1 MRLLDLSKQ
10 GVTLTPQGATFLIDA
25 KRLLDLGQETVKSVQ
40 RTDDGP
46 RSPLNIGYVANLFYD
61 VLPVTTL
68 TAFLPV
74 LEIERALIDVVA
86 AGLGVALL
94 QAMKVGPVC
103 PHSGRLSALDR
114 LGISQPLP
122 LP

>member
-1 MRLLDLSKQ
+1 MRLLDRSKQ

-40 RTDDGP
+40 RIDAGP
-46 RSPLNIGYVANLFYD
+46 RSPLNIGYVANLFHD
-61 VLPVTTL
+61 VLPVATL
-68 TAFLPV
+68 TAILPV

-94 QAMKVGPVC
+94 PRASEK
-103 PHSGRLSALDR
+103 AAA
-114 LGISQPLP
+114 
-122 LP
+122 